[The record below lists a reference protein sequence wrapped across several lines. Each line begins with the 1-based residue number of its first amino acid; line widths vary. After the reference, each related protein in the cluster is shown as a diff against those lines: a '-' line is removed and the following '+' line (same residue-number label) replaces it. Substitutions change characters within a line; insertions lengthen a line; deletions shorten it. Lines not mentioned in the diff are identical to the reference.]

1 VVEESTAGEQ
11 GHVLLAGVDQV
22 VVFFTWRRARAHAQQ
37 AVLAVQEHFLVA
49 QVVGHQGRCA
59 DAQVDV
65 GAFLDVCGHA
75 LGHLGAGELF
85 GDGHGRPQTALAIE
99 EAAAPETA
107 TTRWTKIPGVMMCSG
122 SSSPSS
128 TTWSTWA
135 MAVLAAMAMI
145 GPKLR
150 AALR

>member
-1 VVEESTAGEQ
+1 MVEEGTTGQQ
-11 GHVLLAGVDQV
+11 GDVLLAGVDQV
-22 VVFFTWRRARAHAQQ
+22 IVFLARRRAWAHAQQ
-37 AVLAVQEHFLVA
+37 AVFAVQEHFLVT

-59 DAQVDV
+59 DAQVYIR
-65 GAFLDVCGHA
+65 AFLDVCGHA

-99 EAAAPETA
+99 EAAAPVTA